1 MIGVYDYT
9 VIATYAALIISIQ
22 GIFASAA
29 GRPEV
34 GLLCLMICGMI
45 DTFDGRIARSKKDR
59 TEEGKLFGI
68 QIDSLNDLVC
78 FGVLPVSIGFSLGM
92 TGGASRVILSLFA
105 LAALIRLAY
114 FNVLEEKRQRET
126 TAERISYMGLPVTT
140 VSVVMPFFF
149 LLSEYLGISHTPV
162 FTVVLLVLAVA
173 FITPLKVRKLKLPGI
188 ILAGIVVIAEAG
200 LMIRMVF

>member
-22 GIFASAA
+22 GIFASTS

-34 GLLCLMICGMI
+34 GMLCLMLCGMI

-59 TEEGKLFGI
+59 TDEGKLFGI

-78 FGVLPVSIGFSLGM
+78 FGVLPAVIGYSLGM
-92 TGGASRVILSLFA
+92 TSLLSKLVLSLFA

-114 FNVLEEKRQRET
+114 FNVLEEKRQQET
-126 TAERISYMGLPVTT
+126 TADRVSYLGLPVTS
-140 VSVVMPFFF
+140 VSVIMPFFY
-149 LLSEYLGISHTPV
+149 LLAEYLSINVKIVLS
-162 FTVVLLVLAVA
+162 VVLVA
-173 FITPLKVRKLKLPGI
+173 MGIAFVAPLRVRKLKLPGI
-188 ILAGIVVIAEAG
+188 IFAGIVVIAEVS
-200 LMIRMVF
+200 LMIKMVF

>member
-22 GIFASAA
+22 GIFASIS

-34 GLLCLMICGMI
+34 GMLCLMMCGMI

-59 TEEGKLFGI
+59 TDEGKLFGI

-78 FGVLPVSIGFSLGM
+78 FGVLPAVIGYSLGM
-92 TGGASRVILSLFA
+92 TSLLSKLVLSLFA

-114 FNVLEEKRQRET
+114 FNVLEEKRQQET
-126 TAERISYMGLPVTT
+126 TADRVSYLGLPVTS
-140 VSVVMPFFF
+140 VSVIMPFFY
-149 LLSEYLGISHTPV
+149 LLAEYLSINVKIVLS
-162 FTVVLLVLAVA
+162 VVLVA
-173 FITPLKVRKLKLPGI
+173 MGIAFVAPLRVRKLKLPGI
-188 ILAGIVVIAEAG
+188 IFAGIVVIAEVS
-200 LMIRMVF
+200 LMIKMVF

>member
-9 VIATYAALIISIQ
+9 VIATYLALIISIQ
-22 GIFASAA
+22 GILISAS

-34 GLLCLMICGMI
+34 GLLCLMMCGMI

-78 FGVLPVSIGFSLGM
+78 FGVLPSVIGFSMGM
-92 TGGASRVILSLFA
+92 TGFLSRIVLSLFA
-105 LAALIRLAY
+105 IAALIRLAY
-114 FNVLEEKRQRET
+114 FNVLEEKRQQET
-126 TAERISYMGLPVTT
+126 VAERAAYLGLPVTT
-140 VSVVMPFFF
+140 VSVVMPLFY
-149 LLSEYLGISHTPV
+149 LLSVYLRLNKTVV
-162 FTVVLLVLAVA
+162 FTVLLLLLAVA
-173 FITPLKVRKLKLPGI
+173 FISPLKVRKLKLPGI
-188 ILAGIVVIAEAG
+188 ILAGLLVIAEAG

>member
-29 GRPEV
+29 GRPEA
-34 GLLCLMICGMI
+34 GLLCLMVCGMI

-92 TGGASRVILSLFA
+92 TGGASRMILSLFA

-162 FTVVLLVLAVA
+162 FTVVLLALAVA

>member
-9 VIATYAALIISIQ
+9 VIATYAAMIISMQ
-22 GIFASAA
+22 GIFASTS

-34 GLLCLMICGMI
+34 GLLCLMVCGMI

-78 FGVLPVSIGFSLGM
+78 FGVLPAVIGFSLGM
-92 TGGASRVILSLFA
+92 TKAVSRIILSLFA

-114 FNVLEEKRQRET
+114 FNVIEEKRQRET
-126 TAERISYMGLPVTT
+126 AADRISYMGLPVTS

-149 LLSEYLGISHTPV
+149 LISEYFGIPYAPV
-162 FTVVLLVLAVA
+162 FTVVLLALAVA

-188 ILAGIVVIAEAG
+188 IMAGIVVIAEAS

>member
-126 TAERISYMGLPVTT
+126 AAERISYMGLPVTT

>member
-9 VIATYAALIISIQ
+9 VIATYAAMIISIQ
-22 GIFASAA
+22 GIFASIS

-78 FGVLPVSIGFSLGM
+78 FGVLPAVIGFSLGM
-92 TGGASRVILSLFA
+92 TSLISKIVLSLFA

-114 FNVLEEKRQRET
+114 FNVLEEKRQQET
-126 TAERISYMGLPVTT
+126 AAERVSYLGLPVTSI
-140 VSVVMPFFF
+140 SVIMPFFY
-149 LLSEYLGISHTPV
+149 LLAEYLSINMIIVLS
-162 FTVVLLVLAVA
+162 VVLLAVGIA
-173 FITPLKVRKLKLPGI
+173 FIAPLKVRKLKLPGI
-188 ILAGIVVIAEAG
+188 IMAGIVVIAEAS
-200 LMIRMVF
+200 LMIKMVF

>member
-114 FNVLEEKRQRET
+114 FNVLEEKRQRES

-162 FTVVLLVLAVA
+162 FTVVLLALAVA

>member
-22 GIFASAA
+22 GIFASIS

-34 GLLCLMICGMI
+34 GMLCLMMCGMI

-59 TEEGKLFGI
+59 TDEGKLFGI

-78 FGVLPVSIGFSLGM
+78 FGVLPAVIGYSLGM
-92 TGGASRVILSLFA
+92 TSLLSRLVLSLFA

-114 FNVLEEKRQRET
+114 FNVLEEKRQQET
-126 TAERISYMGLPVTT
+126 TADRVSYLGLPVTS
-140 VSVVMPFFF
+140 VSVIMPFFY
-149 LLSEYLGISHTPV
+149 LLAEYLSINVKIVLS
-162 FTVVLLVLAVA
+162 VVLLAMGIAFVA
-173 FITPLKVRKLKLPGI
+173 PLRVRKLKLPGI
-188 ILAGIVVIAEAG
+188 ILAGIVVIAEVS
-200 LMIRMVF
+200 LMIKMVF

>member
-22 GIFASAA
+22 GIFASIS

-34 GLLCLMICGMI
+34 GMLCLMMCGMI

-59 TEEGKLFGI
+59 TDEGKLFGI

-78 FGVLPVSIGFSLGM
+78 FGVLPAVIGYSLGM
-92 TGGASRVILSLFA
+92 TSLLSRLVLSLFA

-114 FNVLEEKRQRET
+114 FNVLEEKRQQET
-126 TAERISYMGLPVTT
+126 TADRVSYLGLPVTS
-140 VSVVMPFFF
+140 VSVIMPFFY
-149 LLSEYLGISHTPV
+149 LLAEYLSINVKIVLS
-162 FTVVLLVLAVA
+162 VVLLAMGIAFVA
-173 FITPLKVRKLKLPGI
+173 PLRVRKLKLPGI
-188 ILAGIVVIAEAG
+188 IFAGIVVIAEVS
-200 LMIRMVF
+200 LMIKMVF

>member
-22 GIFASAA
+22 GIFASIS

-34 GLLCLMICGMI
+34 GMLCLMMCGMI

-59 TEEGKLFGI
+59 TDEGKLFGI

-78 FGVLPVSIGFSLGM
+78 FGVLPAVIGYSLGM
-92 TGGASRVILSLFA
+92 TSLLSKLVLSLFA

-114 FNVLEEKRQRET
+114 FNVLEEKRQQET
-126 TAERISYMGLPVTT
+126 TADRVSYLGLPVTS
-140 VSVVMPFFF
+140 VSVIMPFFY
-149 LLSEYLGISHTPV
+149 LLAEYLSINVKIVLS
-162 FTVVLLVLAVA
+162 VVLLAMGIAFVA
-173 FITPLKVRKLKLPGI
+173 PLRVRKLKLPGI
-188 ILAGIVVIAEAG
+188 IFAGIVVIAEVS
-200 LMIRMVF
+200 LMIKMVF

>member
-22 GIFASAA
+22 GIFASIS

-34 GLLCLMICGMI
+34 GMLCLMMCGMI

-59 TEEGKLFGI
+59 TDEGKLFGI

-78 FGVLPVSIGFSLGM
+78 FGVLPAVIGYSLGM
-92 TGGASRVILSLFA
+92 TSLLSKLVLSLFA

-114 FNVLEEKRQRET
+114 FNVLEEKRQQET
-126 TAERISYMGLPVTT
+126 TADRASYLGLPVTS
-140 VSVVMPFFF
+140 VSVIMPFFY
-149 LLSEYLGISHTPV
+149 LLAEYLSINVKIVLS
-162 FTVVLLVLAVA
+162 VVLLAMGIAFVA
-173 FITPLKVRKLKLPGI
+173 PLRVRKLKLPGI
-188 ILAGIVVIAEAG
+188 IFAGIVVIAEVS
-200 LMIRMVF
+200 LMIKMVF

>member
-22 GIFASAA
+22 GIFASTS

-34 GLLCLMICGMI
+34 GMLCLMICGMI
-45 DTFDGRIARSKKDR
+45 DAFDGRIARSKKDR

-78 FGVLPVSIGFSLGM
+78 FGVLPAVIGFSLGM
-92 TGGASRVILSLFA
+92 TGLISKIVLSLFA

-114 FNVLEEKRQRET
+114 FNVLEEKRQQET
-126 TAERISYMGLPVTT
+126 TSERIAYLGLPVTS
-140 VSVVMPFFF
+140 VSVIMPFFY
-149 LLSEYLGISHTPV
+149 LLAEYLSINMI
-162 FTVVLLVLAVA
+162 TVLSIVLLALGAA
-173 FITPLKVRKLKLPGI
+173 FISPLKVRKLKLPGI

>member
-92 TGGASRVILSLFA
+92 TGGASRMILSLFA

-162 FTVVLLVLAVA
+162 FTVVLLALAVA

>member
-92 TGGASRVILSLFA
+92 TGGASRMILSLFA

-114 FNVLEEKRQRET
+114 FNVLEEKRQRES

-162 FTVVLLVLAVA
+162 FTVVLLALAVA

>member
-162 FTVVLLVLAVA
+162 FTVVLLALAVA

>member
-92 TGGASRVILSLFA
+92 TGGASRMILSLFA

>member
-92 TGGASRVILSLFA
+92 TGGASRMILSLFA

-126 TAERISYMGLPVTT
+126 AAERISYMGLPVTT

-162 FTVVLLVLAVA
+162 FTVVLLALAVA

>member
-92 TGGASRVILSLFA
+92 TGGASRMILSLFA

-126 TAERISYMGLPVTT
+126 AAERISYMGLPVTT

>member
-22 GIFASAA
+22 GIFASIS

-34 GLLCLMICGMI
+34 GMLCLMMCGMI

-59 TEEGKLFGI
+59 TDEGKLFGI

-78 FGVLPVSIGFSLGM
+78 FGVLPAVIGYSLGM
-92 TGGASRVILSLFA
+92 TSLLSRLVLSLFA

-114 FNVLEEKRQRET
+114 FNVLEEKRQQET
-126 TAERISYMGLPVTT
+126 TADRVSYLGLPVTS
-140 VSVVMPFFF
+140 VSVIMPFFY
-149 LLSEYLGISHTPV
+149 LLAEYLSINVKIVLS
-162 FTVVLLVLAVA
+162 VVLLAMGIAFVA
-173 FITPLKVRKLKLPGI
+173 PLRVRKLKLPGI
-188 ILAGIVVIAEAG
+188 IFAGIVVIAEVS
-200 LMIRMVF
+200 LMIKMIF